1 MASQKVK
8 RVLMLAWE
16 YPPRIIGGLARVV
29 WALSHELA
37 ELGLDVHVITA
48 DHPAT
53 PEFELDGK
61 VKVHR
66 VKTQTDSSPD
76 FLTWVSKLNFGFLQY
91 AIPLFNEQKFDII
104 HAHDWM
110 VTDAAW
116 VLKTTYDTP
125 LVTTIHATEQG
136 RMGGIHT
143 SMQRYVHQME
153 WRLTYESFRV
163 IVNSRHMVDELRGSF
178 DLPLNKIDII
188 PNGVTPE
195 NFRIDFPE
203 NEKRAFRQSFAGES
217 QKIVLYVGRLV
228 NEKGVQVLI
237 DAAPKVIQQYPE
249 TQFLIVG
256 TGYFMETLKA
266 QADYLGVTENVR
278 FLGYVAD
285 ADLLKLYQVTDAV
298 AIPSLYEPFGI
309 VALEGMAAG
318 TPVVVSDVGGL
329 RDFVEHMQN
338 GVTTYAGNSDSL
350 AWGLLQVLR
359 DSKLAHHLNQTA
371 TKAVEEVYNWK
382 MITKK
387 TQETYE
393 SVFADSKQEALLKGG
408 SR

>member
-1 MASQKVK
+1 MASQNVK

-91 AIPLFNEQKFDII
+91 AIPLFNEQKFDVI

-116 VLKTTYDTP
+116 VLKTTYNTP

-143 SMQRYVHQME
+143 GLQRYVHQME
-153 WRLTYESFRV
+153 WRLTYESYRV
-163 IVNSRHMVDELRGSF
+163 IVNSQHMVEELRGSF
-178 DLPLNKIDII
+178 DLPLNKIDVI

-266 QADYLGVTENVR
+266 QAAYLGITQNVR

-285 ADLLKLYQVTDAV
+285 ADLLKLFQISDAV

-350 AWGLLQVLR
+350 AWGILQVLR
-359 DSKLAHHLNQTA
+359 DPGLAHHLNQTA

-382 MITKK
+382 IITKK

-393 SVFADSKQEALLKGG
+393 KVFADSKQEALLAAKK
-408 SR
+408 

>member
-1 MASQKVK
+1 
-8 RVLMLAWE
+8 MLAWE

-143 SMQRYVHQME
+143 GLQRYVHQME

-163 IVNSRHMVDELRGSF
+163 IVNSHHMVDELRNSF
-178 DLPLNKIDII
+178 DLPRNKIDVI

-266 QADYLGVTENVR
+266 QAGYLGVTQNVR

-285 ADLLKLYQVTDAV
+285 SDLLKLYQITDVV

-338 GVTTYAGNSDSL
+338 GITTYAGNSDSL
-350 AWGLLQVLR
+350 AWGILQVLR
-359 DSKLAHHLNQTA
+359 DPGLAHHLNQTA

-393 SVFADSKQEALLKGG
+393 NVFADSKQDSLLKGG

>member
-1 MASQKVK
+1 
-8 RVLMLAWE
+8 MLAWE

-66 VKTQTDSSPD
+66 VKTQTDNSPD

-91 AIPLFNEQKFDII
+91 AIPLFNEQKFDVI

-116 VLKTTYDTP
+116 VLKTAFDTP

-143 SMQRYVHQME
+143 GLQRYVHQME
-153 WRLTYESFRV
+153 WRLTFESYRV
-163 IVNSRHMVDELRGSF
+163 IVNSHHMVDELRGSF
-178 DLPLNKIDII
+178 NLPLDKMDVI

-203 NEKRAFRQSFAGES
+203 NEKRAFRQSFASES

-237 DAAPKVIQQYPE
+237 DAAPKVIHQYPE

-266 QADYLGVTENVR
+266 QAAYSGIEQNVR

-285 ADLLKLYQVTDAV
+285 SDLLKLYQISDAV

-329 RDFVEHMQN
+329 RDFVEHGQN
-338 GVTTYAGNSDSL
+338 GITTYAGNSDSL
-350 AWGLLQVLR
+350 AWGILQVLR
-359 DSKLAHHLNQTA
+359 DAGLAHHLINTA

-387 TQETYE
+387 TRETYE
-393 SVFADSKQEALLKGG
+393 KVFADSKQEALLMAKK
-408 SR
+408 

>member
-1 MASQKVK
+1 
-8 RVLMLAWE
+8 MLAWE

-143 SMQRYVHQME
+143 GLQRYVHQME

-163 IVNSRHMVDELRGSF
+163 IVNSHHMVDELRNSF
-178 DLPLNKIDII
+178 DLPRNKIDVI

-266 QADYLGVTENVR
+266 QADYLGVTQNVR

-285 ADLLKLYQVTDAV
+285 SDLLKLYQITDVV

-338 GVTTYAGNSDSL
+338 GITTYAGNSDSL
-350 AWGLLQVLR
+350 AWGILQVLR
-359 DSKLAHHLNQTA
+359 DPGLAHHLNQTA

-393 SVFADSKQEALLKGG
+393 NVFADSKQDSLLKGG

>member
-1 MASQKVK
+1 MASQNVK

-66 VKTQTDSSPD
+66 VKTQTDNSPD

-91 AIPLFNEQKFDII
+91 AIPLFNEQKFDVI

-116 VLKTTYDTP
+116 VLKTAFNTP

-143 SMQRYVHQME
+143 GLQRYVHQME
-153 WRLTYESFRV
+153 WRLTFESYRV
-163 IVNSRHMVDELRGSF
+163 IVNSHHMVDELRGSF
-178 DLPLNKIDII
+178 NLPLDKMDVI

-203 NEKRAFRQSFAGES
+203 NEKRAFRQSFASES

-237 DAAPKVIQQYPE
+237 DAAPKVIHQYPE

-266 QADYLGVTENVR
+266 QAAYSGIEQNVR

-285 ADLLKLYQVTDAV
+285 ADLLKLYQISDAV

-329 RDFVEHMQN
+329 RDFVEHGQN
-338 GVTTYAGNSDSL
+338 GITTYAGNSDSL
-350 AWGLLQVLR
+350 AWGILQVLR
-359 DSKLAHHLNQTA
+359 DAGLAHHLINTA

-387 TQETYE
+387 TRETYE
-393 SVFADSKQEALLKGG
+393 KVFADSKQEALLTSKK
-408 SR
+408 